1 MAGGAEWY
9 VRNISVELVRR
20 GHEVHVFTGDSFRG
34 KVLKQ
39 KNEEVDGVQVHRL
52 SFWVNMTYRV
62 KVWRGLTQA
71 LSSEEFDVIHAYDYA
86 QPHAYSAIK
95 TGKRNKTPT
104 ALTVFDVHSMIPR
117 PFYKKVPIDIF
128 DQYFSKFTLANADA
142 VLVRAPNLMSTLI
155 EMGAVEDRTYVTP
168 SGVTEEALIKR
179 NGRLFRSKYSISKK
193 PIIMFL
199 GRLHPV
205 KGPQHLLKSAVKVV
219 ERYPEAYF
227 MFIGPDHINY
237 IDTLRRI
244 VTRENLENNVL
255 FTGPIYDFEMK
266 MEAFAASDM
275 FVLPSA
281 YEGTSQSIFQA
292 MAARKPIISTNGG
305 GIPFQVENG
314 KEALLIDY
322 GDEEALASSIL
333 TILGNKTLADE
344 LAARANEKV
353 KQFTYPK
360 LVNQLEQIYSK
371 LITEREKEL

>member
-9 VRNISVELVRR
+9 VRNISQELVQR
-20 GHEVHVFTGDSFRG
+20 GHEIHIFTGDSFRG
-34 KVLKQ
+34 EVLKQ

-52 SFWVNMTYRV
+52 SFWVNMTYRM
-62 KVWRGLTQA
+62 KVWRGLDQA
-71 LSSEEFDVIHAYDYA
+71 LSSEKFDIIHAYDYA

-95 TGKRNKTPT
+95 NGKKRKIPS

-117 PFYKKVPIDIF
+117 PFYKKIPIDLF
-128 DQYFSKFTLANADA
+128 DKYFSKITLANADA
-142 VLVRAPNLMSTLI
+142 VLVRAPNLVSTLI
-155 EMGAVEDRTYVTP
+155 EMGAVEDHTYVTP

-179 NGRLFRSKYSISKK
+179 NGVLFRSNYSISKK

-205 KGPQHLLKSAVKVV
+205 KGPQHLLSAAAEVVK
-219 ERYPEAYF
+219 RYPEACF
-227 MFIGPDHINY
+227 IFIGPDHINY
-237 IDTLRRI
+237 IDTLQRI
-244 VTRENLENNVL
+244 VSREKLDNNVL
-255 FTGPIYDFEMK
+255 FTGPIYNFEMK
-266 MEAFAASDM
+266 MEAFAASDI

-292 MAARKPIISTNGG
+292 MAAGKPIVSTTGG

-322 GDEEALASSIL
+322 GDEKALASAIL
-333 TILGNKTLADE
+333 TLLDNKALAYD
-344 LAARANEKV
+344 LAARAKEKV

-360 LVNQLEQIYSK
+360 LVSQLEQIYTK
-371 LITEREKEL
+371 LISERK